1 MPGRGGGGSAA
12 WGARW
17 AVAALAVGAAAA
29 ARSLKEGGNEEVD
42 GEVSA
47 ACFPWQVNLNT
58 PCECERPPD
67 LLCSCNQDGSQS
79 CFLGFGIPPP
89 SRWGGG
95 STEEATEG
103 GGGGGGGEGGSGN
116 VLEDAVYDVGQ
127 WFMSTTTG
135 TVSL

>member
-1 MPGRGGGGSAA
+1 MAKRGGRTAAA

-29 ARSLKEGGNEEVD
+29 ARSLKEGGNEDVD
-42 GEVSA
+42 GEVKA

-67 LLCSCNQDGSQS
+67 ILCSCNQDGSQS

-95 STEEATEG
+95 SSEDEG
-103 GGGGGGGEGGSGN
+103 NGEGGEGGEASGGGFF
-116 VLEDAVYDVGQ
+116 DDVAFGIGQ
-127 WFMSTTTG
+127 WGMSTG
-135 TVSL
+135 TVSM

>member
-1 MPGRGGGGSAA
+1 MPGRGGSAA

-67 LLCSCNQDGSQS
+67 ILCSCNQDGSQS

-89 SRWGGG
+89 SRWGSG

-103 GGGGGGGEGGSGN
+103 GGNGEGGGTSGN
-116 VLEDAVYDVGQ
+116 VLEDAIFDAGQ
-127 WFMSTTTG
+127 WFMSTGTG

>member
-1 MPGRGGGGSAA
+1 MAKRGGRAAAA

-29 ARSLKEGGNEEVD
+29 ARSLKEGGNEEAD
-42 GEVSA
+42 GEVKA

-67 LLCSCNQDGSQS
+67 ILCSCNQDGSQS

-89 SRWGGG
+89 SRWG
-95 STEEATEG
+95 SSE
-103 GGGGGGGEGGSGN
+103 GEGSEGSEGEGEGSGGFFDD
-116 VLEDAVYDVGQ
+116 VSFDVGQ
-127 WFMSTTTG
+127 WFMSTGTG
-135 TVSL
+135 TVSM

>member
-29 ARSLKEGGNEEVD
+29 ARSLKEGGNEEAD

-103 GGGGGGGEGGSGN
+103 SGGGEGSSGN
-116 VLEDAVYDVGQ
+116 ILEDAVYDVGQ